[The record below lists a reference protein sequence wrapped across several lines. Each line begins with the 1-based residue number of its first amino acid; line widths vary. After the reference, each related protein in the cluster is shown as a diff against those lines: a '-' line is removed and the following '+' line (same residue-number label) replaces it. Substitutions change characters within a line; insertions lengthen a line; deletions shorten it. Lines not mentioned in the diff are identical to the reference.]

1 MEGRQGVPVLG
12 GGWLDLIFKV
22 FSSLTSLW
30 FHVPWGDRDVDP
42 RIIQGAGAENPGEGM
57 RIQELEQR

>member
-1 MEGRQGVPVLG
+1 MLWRGGRGSLCWGV
-12 GGWLDLIFKV
+12 GWLDLIFKV

-42 RIIQGAGAENPGEGM
+42 RIIQGAGAENPGE
-57 RIQELEQR
+57 RE